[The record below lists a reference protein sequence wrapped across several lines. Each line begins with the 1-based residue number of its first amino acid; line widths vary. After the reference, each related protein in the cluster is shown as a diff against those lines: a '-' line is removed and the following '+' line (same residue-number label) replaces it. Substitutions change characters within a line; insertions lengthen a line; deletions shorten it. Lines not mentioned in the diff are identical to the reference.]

1 MNSSRNLSVR
11 RRKSVT
17 RYGATAVVS
26 ATAIASAGAV
36 VPLTAPAPGP
46 SIGRRGGVW
55 RTAFVIGASLL
66 ELADGAGRRAVLVL
80 QCREVRLC
88 SPRVVNFVA
97 MFIGLGLESVFDMV
111 RASNR
116 QIDIPGAPG
125 LGTTSRV
132 YFPPTRNADSTA
144 PIACRATTAGSAPG
158 KAAIRVVAVDVSDRA
173 LVARALRVAKYVI
186 LETAGDAKAPAA
198 VARYDGDMCLLGI
211 SYGEADARR
220 HRPRR
225 FVTRNAVRHSS
236 PLHLGEGGAPRQ
248 CGRGTARGGRGSHRA
263 DLRPRGRRR

>member
-46 SIGRRGGVW
+46 STGRRGGVG

-66 ELADGAGRRAVLVL
+66 GLADGAGRRAVLVAR
-80 QCREVRLC
+80 CREVRLC

-111 RASNR
+111 RTSDR
-116 QIDIPGAPG
+116 IDIPGTPE

-132 YFPPTRNADSTA
+132 YLPPTRNADSTA

-158 KAAIRVVAVDVSDRA
+158 KAAIRVAAVDVSYRT

-186 LETAGDAKAPAA
+186 LETAGDAEAPAA
-198 VARYDGDMCLLGI
+198 GARYDGDMCLLGI

-220 HRPRR
+220 HHQPRR

-236 PLHLGEGGAPRQ
+236 PQHLGEGGTRRQ
-248 CGRGTARGGRGSHRA
+248 CGRGTARGSRGSHRA